1 MLFDK
6 SVSGGAL
13 SVVILEANMS
23 IDALYGYG
31 SLQYQKFNN
40 KVSSS
45 DNSFAEKMSEK
56 KTTIS
61 PSEEKEDISLLTRY
75 ELMARVR
82 NHIEMMQ
89 EKLENNEVEQK
100 FQVGSMSFTEKEW
113 EKLLS
118 NFDEQEDELRKALE
132 EEIEKSKEEK
142 QYSEKEVDSIV
153 AKWLEDKEDEV

>member
-1 MLFDK
+1 
-6 SVSGGAL
+6 
-13 SVVILEANMS
+13 MS

-31 SLQYQKFNN
+31 SLQYQKLNN

-56 KTTIS
+56 KNAIS

-118 NFDEQEDELRKALE
+118 NFDEQEDELRKAVE

>member
-1 MLFDK
+1 
-6 SVSGGAL
+6 
-13 SVVILEANMS
+13 MS

-31 SLQYQKFNN
+31 SLQYQKLNN
-40 KVSSS
+40 KVSSN

-56 KTTIS
+56 KTAIS

>member
-31 SLQYQKFNN
+31 SLQYQKLNN

-56 KTTIS
+56 KTAIS

-118 NFDEQEDELRKALE
+118 NFDEQEDELRKAVE

-153 AKWLEDKEDEV
+153 VKWLEDKEDEV

>member
-1 MLFDK
+1 
-6 SVSGGAL
+6 
-13 SVVILEANMS
+13 MS

-31 SLQYQKFNN
+31 SLQYQKLNN
-40 KVSSS
+40 KVSSN

-118 NFDEQEDELRKALE
+118 NFDEQEDELRKAVE

>member
-1 MLFDK
+1 
-6 SVSGGAL
+6 
-13 SVVILEANMS
+13 MS
-23 IDALYGYG
+23 IDALNGYG
-31 SLQYQKFNN
+31 SLQYQKLNN
-40 KVSSS
+40 KAAFA
-45 DNSFAEKMSEK
+45 DNSFAEKMSENA
-56 KTTIS
+56 TAIS

-113 EKLLS
+113 DKLLS
-118 NFDEQEDELRKALE
+118 NFDEQEEELRKAVE

-142 QYSEKEVDSIV
+142 KYSEKEVDSIV

>member
-1 MLFDK
+1 
-6 SVSGGAL
+6 
-13 SVVILEANMS
+13 MS

-31 SLQYQKFNN
+31 SLQYQKLNN
-40 KVSSS
+40 KVSSNV
-45 DNSFAEKMSEK
+45 NSFAEKMSEK
-56 KTTIS
+56 KTAIS

-142 QYSEKEVDSIV
+142 KYSEKEVDSIV

>member
-31 SLQYQKFNN
+31 SLQYQKLNN

-56 KTTIS
+56 KTAIS

>member
-1 MLFDK
+1 
-6 SVSGGAL
+6 
-13 SVVILEANMS
+13 MS
-23 IDALYGYG
+23 IDALNGYG
-31 SLQYQKFNN
+31 SLQYQKLNN
-40 KVSSS
+40 KVAST

-56 KTTIS
+56 TATVS
-61 PSEEKEDISLLTRY
+61 PSEQKEDISLLNRY

-113 EKLLS
+113 DKLLS
-118 NFDEQEDELRKALE
+118 NFDEQEDELRKAVE

-142 QYSEKEVDSIV
+142 RYSEKEVDSIV

>member
-1 MLFDK
+1 
-6 SVSGGAL
+6 
-13 SVVILEANMS
+13 MS

-31 SLQYQKFNN
+31 SLQYQKLNN

-56 KTTIS
+56 KTAIS

>member
-1 MLFDK
+1 
-6 SVSGGAL
+6 
-13 SVVILEANMS
+13 MS

-31 SLQYQKFNN
+31 SLQYQKLNN

-56 KTTIS
+56 KNAIS